1 MNGWPTFYKTLIV
14 LGTIVFAFL
23 LYRLGE
29 TVIVLFGAIIFASA
43 IRPVVDWLAK
53 RGLNKS
59 LSILLIYLVI
69 ISSILGLLIV
79 AIPPMVGLIAELFTS
94 ENLIS
99 KIRPLIYQLAIFG
112 WDQLHLDVAVLKP
125 VLALPEQLQQMI
137 TQATADA
144 TAQAGPMAMST
155 LFSLSQIFLGL
166 VMSFYWL
173 TAHEMM
179 LNLLLKMSP
188 TRNRTRVEVIWHD
201 IESTLGSFVRG
212 QVILG
217 MAIGIAAYIGLWLIR
232 VPYALPLA
240 VVAGL
245 TEAIPMI
252 GPFLGMIPAVLIG
265 FTVSPITG
273 LLVTGW
279 YILIQQLESNILVPK
294 VMEKSVGLHP
304 LVVIVALIAGGSLNG
319 IIGALLAVPV
329 AGALQVIARHL
340 LIEPVIQSMAPKVES
355 GAVIFV
361 PDHEADTD
369 IVQSGP
375 AKVEIS

>member
-1 MNGWPTFYKTLIV
+1 MNGWHTFYKTLIII
-14 LGTIVFAFL
+14 GTLVCVYL

-29 TVIVLFGAIIFASA
+29 TVVVLFGAIVFASS

-53 RGLNKS
+53 RGLNKT
-59 LSILLIYLVI
+59 LSILFIYLLILGSV
-69 ISSILGLLIV
+69 LGLLIV
-79 AIPPMVGLIAELFTS
+79 AIPPMVGMFAELFTS

-112 WDQLHLDVAVLKP
+112 WDQLHFDVAVLKP
-125 VLALPEQLQQMI
+125 ILAFPEQLQQML

-144 TAQAGPMAMST
+144 SAQAGPMALST
-155 LFSLSQIFLGL
+155 LFSLSQIFLAL

-179 LNLLLKMSP
+179 LSLLLKMSP
-188 TRNRTRVEVIWHD
+188 SHNRSRVEVIWHD

-212 QVILG
+212 QMILV
-217 MAIGIAAYIGLWLIR
+217 MAIGVAAYIGLLLIH

-240 VVAGL
+240 IVAGL
-245 TEAIPMI
+245 TEAIPMV

-265 FTVSPITG
+265 FTVSPTIG
-273 LLVTGW
+273 LLVAGW

-319 IIGALLAVPV
+319 IVGALLAVPV
-329 AGALQVIARHL
+329 AGALQVIAQHL
-340 LIEPVIQSMAPKVES
+340 LIDPAIQSVAPKVE
-355 GAVIFV
+355 
-361 PDHEADTD
+361 ADGTVMFLPEQED
-369 IVQSGP
+369 KIEIIQAGP
-375 AKVEIS
+375 TKVEL